1 MTKKAEK
8 EQRAAIALTRLRE
21 IVKPGDEL
29 YTIMRH
35 VNTSGT
41 MRTISVVK
49 INGRGRVFRLDGLLA
64 DALDMRSDDR
74 RQGLKIGGAG
84 MDMGFAIVYRLSDL
98 LYGSSSKRG
107 YACLGDRC
115 PSNAHVND
123 YTSPRGRG
131 VRHHDGYAVGQRW
144 L

>member
-1 MTKKAEK
+1 MTKKQEK
-8 EQRAAIALTRLRE
+8 QEREANATKRLRE

-29 YTIMRH
+29 YTITRH
-35 VNTSGT
+35 VSASG
-41 MRTISVVK
+41 MQRTISVVK
-49 INGRGRVFRLDGLLA
+49 IDGRGRVFHLDGLLA

-74 RQGLKIGGAG
+74 REGLKIGGAG

-115 PSNAHVND
+115 PSNTHVND
-123 YTSPRGRG
+123 HTSPRGRG
-131 VRHHDGYAVGQRW
+131 VRHHDGYAIGHRW